1 MVSSSLLL
9 CFVLFWSFA
18 LIWLLAVMVPG
29 MRWFPTPFPLR
40 ARRYSDE
47 GQLSEHDGPLVG
59 QHFVIQ
65 SVPFT
70 EMLND
75 RLQSMYALG
84 VCHFCALRSSCVLVA
99 VLS

>member
-1 MVSSSLLL
+1 MVSSSVLL
-9 CFVLFWSFA
+9 CFALLWSFA
-18 LIWLLAVMVPG
+18 LVWLLASMVPG

-47 GQLSEHDGPLVG
+47 VQSSEHDDQLVG
-59 QHFVIQ
+59 QHFVIH
-65 SVPFT
+65 SVQFT

-84 VCHFCALRSSCVLVA
+84 VCHLCALRSSC
-99 VLS
+99 